1 MLKFTINGKD
11 VGSQDLA
18 EEIMR
23 AASANVAQEMRERI
37 SAIRHPDTGEF
48 AMVVVQGDSLN
59 DMAFRV
65 EGSAALLEIVKTRL
79 SLEELESMTFIIKDV
94 TETPRAF
101 LSYAWDDRELA
112 KKIAESLQTNGI
124 ETWWAEWEIGS
135 GDSIRRKIDAGLGDC
150 THFIVLLTPYS
161 ITRPWVNEEID
172 AGFMRK
178 VNAKSRFIPLRHG
191 IAPDALPPLMSGL
204 LSPEIDNDASD
215 LKQLINDIHGLSR
228 KPALGSVSAV
238 AAGQKTGYSPA
249 ATAIAGLFVQL
260 SQNGQFADPQLTID
274 KIADQTHLSKDD
286 ITDALHE
293 LRHHVR
299 VSLGDRV
306 LPKNTLYSEFDQYW
320 QTWNPAEDALKLAA
334 DLVND
339 NHFPTRPE
347 KIADLYGWT
356 ARRLNPA
363 ITYLVERD
371 AVRVLNTVGSG
382 SYITAHISKIDS
394 TRRFVKSRS

>member
-1 MLKFTINGKD
+1 MLEFTINGKK

-23 AASANVAQEMRERI
+23 TASANVAQEMRERI

-59 DMAFRV
+59 DMTFRV
-65 EGSAALLEIVKTRL
+65 EGSAALLEIVRTRL
-79 SLEELESMTFIIKDV
+79 SMEELESMTFITTDAI
-94 TETPRAF
+94 ETPRAF

-112 KKIAESLQTNGI
+112 KKVAEGLQANGI
-124 ETWWAEWEIGS
+124 ETWWAGWEIQA
-135 GDSIRRKIDAGLGDC
+135 GDSIRRKIDAGLDNC
-150 THFIVLLTPYS
+150 THFIVLLTTSS
-161 ITRPWVNEEID
+161 ITRPWVNDEID
-172 AGFMRK
+172 AGFIRK

-191 IAPDALPPLMSGL
+191 IALNALPPLMSGL
-204 LSPEIDNDASD
+204 LSPEIDNDASG
-215 LKQLINDIHGLSR
+215 LKQLIDDIHGLSR
-228 KPALGSVSAV
+228 KPALGSVPAV
-238 AAGQKTGYSPA
+238 VAGQKTGYSPA

-260 SQNGQFADPQLTID
+260 SQNGQFADPQLRID
-274 KIADQTHLSKDD
+274 KIADQTDLSEND

-293 LRHHVR
+293 LRHHVK
-299 VSLGDRV
+299 VGLGDRV

-339 NHFPTRPE
+339 DDFPTKPA

-363 ITYLVERD
+363 MTYLVERD
-371 AVRVLNTVGSG
+371 AVRVRNTVGTG